1 MNPNIG
7 IKSYYKQKKQAY
19 PTCHVCNKLVRFPAS
34 CDNCHEI
41 VCNRHRPAFV
51 KPWYCSKCLEIW
63 KQWAQNNQDDT
74 SGSEILN
81 QTVTAENLYS
91 TQKIVEAEKKIEEIF
106 EFLMNDEERK
116 APNFHRN
123 D

>member
-7 IKSYYKQKKQAY
+7 IKSYFKQQKQAY
-19 PTCHVCNKLVRFPAS
+19 PTCHVCGKLVRFPAT

-51 KPWYCSKCLEIW
+51 KPWYCSKCLEMW
-63 KQWAQNNQDDT
+63 RQWAQNNQGDT

-81 QTVTAENLYS
+81 QTVVAENLYS
-91 TQKIVEAEKKIEEIF
+91 SHRIIEADKKIEEIF
-106 EFLMNDEERK
+106 NSLTSGI
-116 APNFHRN
+116 
-123 D
+123 